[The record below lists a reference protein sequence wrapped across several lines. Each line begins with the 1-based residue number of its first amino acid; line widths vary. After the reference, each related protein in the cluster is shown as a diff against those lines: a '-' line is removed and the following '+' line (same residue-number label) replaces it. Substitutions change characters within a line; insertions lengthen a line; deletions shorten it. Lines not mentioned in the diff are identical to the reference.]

1 MKYILALDQGATS
14 SRAIIFGHGDAVVAI
29 PSLVERT

>member
-1 MKYILALDQGATS
+1 MKYILALNQGTTS
-14 SRAIIFGHGDAVVAI
+14 SRAIIVDHGGAVVAI

>member
-1 MKYILALDQGATS
+1 MKFILALNQGTTS
-14 SRAIIFGHGDAVVAI
+14 SRAIIFGHGGAVVAI